1 MVRGA
6 GVFSTYR
13 FRKVVFPGP
22 RRRSRPV
29 NLAPV
34 SLALCEPPEES
45 PLSDRAG
52 QFLNWL
58 LPKAG
63 LDPKAYRGE
72 TLRRRLPACL
82 RFLRATTP
90 SQAQRILEQNPGL
103 VTGAVHVMLVGVTSF
118 FRDPDVFQ
126 WLADEVLA
134 VREGSHPRLYAWS
147 AGCSEGSELYSL
159 AILLAERGRLSQSY
173 LLGTDCRGEAIEHAR
188 RAVYDEAGVRGVPDV
203 FLQRYFARQEDGWA
217 LSQRIRTEVRWSV
230 SDLLKGIEPGAWD
243 IILFRN
249 TSMYLR
255 SEALAE
261 LWPKI
266 ESSLR
271 PGGILVLGRAE
282 RPMGAKRL
290 SPVRPCIFKRLR
302 A

>member
-1 MVRGA
+1 M
-6 GVFSTYR
+6 FSTHR
-13 FRKVVFPGP
+13 FRKVVFPTP
-22 RRRSRPV
+22 RRQSKPV
-29 NLAPV
+29 NIAPPPIAV
-34 SLALCEPPEES
+34 CESTEES
-45 PLSDRAG
+45 PLADRAG
-52 QFLNWL
+52 PFLNWL

-63 LDPKAYRGE
+63 LDPRAYRGE

-82 RFLRATTP
+82 RFLRVTSL
-90 SQAQRILEQNPGL
+90 SQAQRILEQNPAL
-103 VTGAVHVMLVGVTSF
+103 ITGAVHVMLVGVTSF
-118 FRDPDVFQ
+118 FRDLDVFQ

-134 VREGSHPRLYAWS
+134 VREGTHPRLYAWS

-159 AILLAERGRLSQSY
+159 AILLAERGRLAQSC

-188 RAVYDEAGVRGVPDV
+188 RAVYDEAGVREVPDA
-203 FLQRYFARQEDGWA
+203 FLHRYFDRQEKGWA
-217 LSQRIRTEVRWSV
+217 LSPRIKNEVRWSA
-230 SDLLKGIEPGAWD
+230 SDILKGIEPGVWD

-249 TSMYLR
+249 TSMYFR

-271 PGGILVLGRAE
+271 PGGVLVLGRAE
-282 RPMGAKRL
+282 RPMGVRRL
-290 SPVRPCIFKRLR
+290 SPVRPCVFKRLR